1 MPGTKQAL
9 TSVVKTLPANAGELR
24 ERHRFNPWV
33 RKIPWRRAWQPTPV
47 LLPVKSYGQRSLVSY
62 SPWGSKELDTM
73 EVTWHA
79 QWWLCHGREQE
90 RWRKLRVG
98 MSVLSRF
105 THIQLFVTSWTV
117 AHQAPLSMRFSSQ
130 EYWNGLPFPSPWDL
144 PGPGIEP
151 KSLCLLHWQ
160 EGSLPLEPLGSPVGW
175 GR

>member
-1 MPGTKQAL
+1 MHSDGY
-9 TSVVKTLPANAGELR
+9 V
-24 ERHRFNPWV
+24 
-33 RKIPWRRAWQPTPV
+33 
-47 LLPVKSYGQRSLVSY
+47 
-62 SPWGSKELDTM
+62 M
-73 EVTWHA
+73 
-79 QWWLCHGREQE
+79 GREQE

-105 THIQLFVTSWTV
+105 THVQLFVTSWTV

-160 EGSLPLEPLGSPVGW
+160 EGSLPLEPLGSPG
-175 GR
+175 G